1 MVDVYSRS
9 YCRVEFSF
17 KIENIFLV
25 FILSFQGYAQVTSS
39 AAEGG
44 GRRPL
49 PVPPPTAAEVA
60 QASTSH
66 SEETPGR
73 PMGEA
78 AKQRATEPHL
88 FTHLS
93 LARASMK
100 IWCIFKSY
108 TAIKWRELL
117 VVDEPSPLACV
128 AHNIFGESPV
138 QFDSQ
143 NMKSDLQ
150 LTLEDESGT
159 KDHEPMFKT
168 C

>member
-1 MVDVYSRS
+1 
-9 YCRVEFSF
+9 
-17 KIENIFLV
+17 
-25 FILSFQGYAQVTSS
+25 
-39 AAEGG
+39 
-44 GRRPL
+44 
-49 PVPPPTAAEVA
+49 
-60 QASTSH
+60 
-66 SEETPGR
+66 
-73 PMGEA
+73 MGEA
-78 AKQRATEPHL
+78 AKQRASEPHL

-138 QFDSQ
+138 QFVSQ

-159 KDHEPMFKT
+159 KDHEPMLKI

>member
-1 MVDVYSRS
+1 MSSWCFFCRS
-9 YCRVEFSF
+9 
-17 KIENIFLV
+17 K
-25 FILSFQGYAQVTSS
+25 AQAWSLQ
-39 AAEGG
+39 AQLGAGEGA
-44 GRRPL
+44 PSL
-49 PVPPPTAAEVA
+49 FPPPAGQGLPHPQLRKWHRPPA
-60 QASTSH
+60 SH
-66 SEETPGR
+66 SEERPGR
-73 PMGEA
+73 PRGEV
-78 AKQRATEPHL
+78 AKQRVSEPPL

-138 QFDSQ
+138 QFVSQ